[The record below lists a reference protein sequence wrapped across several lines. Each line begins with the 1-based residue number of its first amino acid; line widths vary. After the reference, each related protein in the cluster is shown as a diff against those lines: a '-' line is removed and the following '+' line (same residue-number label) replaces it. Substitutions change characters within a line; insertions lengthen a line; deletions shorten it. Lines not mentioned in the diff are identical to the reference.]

1 VLLRIGSC
9 GCDAVIVQV
18 IPGITKDHYASIFRV
33 KWSKKN
39 VSLSLDCLIL
49 KTEAWWSLRTSA
61 TDDLTA
67 HTIKLKSSL
76 FCLVCGDRV
85 KLRMIL
91 SGCINVWTVCTS
103 EYTMVSLLNCI
114 FGQRSH
120 ILNLRRS
127 SNMYANCNSSGI
139 FSAIYLIISTIV
151 WFIIYVFGFCNIC
164 SDKNSA
170 GWL

>member
-1 VLLRIGSC
+1 MVVPQNIS
-9 GCDAVIVQV
+9 
-18 IPGITKDHYASIFRV
+18 
-33 KWSKKN
+33 N
-39 VSLSLDCLIL
+39 
-49 KTEAWWSLRTSA
+49 WWPDSTMS
-61 TDDLTA
+61 

-85 KLRMIL
+85 QLRMIL

-103 EYTMVSLLNCI
+103 EYTMVNLLNCI

-127 SNMYANCNSSGI
+127 SNMYANCNSSGT
-139 FSAIYLIISTIV
+139 FSAIYLIISVIV
-151 WFIIYVFGFCNIC
+151 WFMIYVFGFCNIC

-170 GWL
+170 GWLQMDTETHTCVQVVCTVLSFWVCYYFPILTKTGK